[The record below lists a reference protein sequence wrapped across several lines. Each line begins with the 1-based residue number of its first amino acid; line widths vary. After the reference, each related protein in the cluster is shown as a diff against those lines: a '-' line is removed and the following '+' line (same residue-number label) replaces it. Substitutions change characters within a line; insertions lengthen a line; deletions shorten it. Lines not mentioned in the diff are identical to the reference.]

1 MVKWLVIDK
10 TMLRRHSK
18 YSTESRGRKILEQE
32 VAVEHMKEKRADLD
46 EFLQERVSLEKK
58 ISFKAHC
65 QRIVGIFLWKKMT

>member
-1 MVKWLVIDK
+1 
-10 TMLRRHSK
+10 MLRRHSK

-46 EFLQERVSLEKK
+46 EFLQERVSIEKK

-65 QRIVGIFLWKKMT
+65 QRISRVFSLKKIDIKCLQCI